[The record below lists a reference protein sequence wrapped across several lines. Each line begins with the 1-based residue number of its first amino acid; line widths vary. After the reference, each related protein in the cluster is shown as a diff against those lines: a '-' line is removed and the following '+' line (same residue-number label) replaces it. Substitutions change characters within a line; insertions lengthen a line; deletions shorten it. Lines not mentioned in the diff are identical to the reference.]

1 MILLPKKSL
10 TKGIGFSHKG
20 YMIPFLQDSLKVC
33 LLSVETDLQM
43 KAQANLTKIYKFGS
57 VEISQ
62 ENNEKAQKQSRR
74 CIFEDR
80 EL

>member
-1 MILLPKKSL
+1 
-10 TKGIGFSHKG
+10 
-20 YMIPFLQDSLKVC
+20 MIPFLQDSLKVC

-62 ENNEKAQKQSRR
+62 ENNEKAQKQSKRDISKLKS
-74 CIFEDR
+74 CKHLVFLLLLQNDVYKVF
-80 EL
+80 LC